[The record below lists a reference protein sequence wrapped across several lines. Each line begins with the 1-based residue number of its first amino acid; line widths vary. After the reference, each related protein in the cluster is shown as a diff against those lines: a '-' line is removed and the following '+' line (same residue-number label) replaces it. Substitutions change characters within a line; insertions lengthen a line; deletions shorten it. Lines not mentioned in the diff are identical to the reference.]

1 MIIPK
6 LGLYIHIPF
15 CIRKCPYCDFFS
27 EKISSK
33 EIVDKYVEALIHE
46 LSLYSELTS
55 NRLVETI
62 YIGGGTP
69 TLFSPK
75 KIDQILNAVNKF
87 FTISA
92 DAEISME
99 ANPGTVSSDDIRNYR
114 EIGINRLSIGIQSL
128 NDKFLKILH
137 RIHTRKEAIKVT
149 ETVSKYYDNFNLD
162 LMHSLPGQTYADA
175 INDLKELISLNPR
188 HISWYQLTIEE
199 GTAYAESI
207 PSLPDE
213 DVIDSI
219 YIEGYDL
226 LKSSGYHH
234 YEVSAFAQKEYQC
247 KHNVNYWTF
256 GDYLGAGA
264 GAHSKLT
271 INNIIRRQSR
281 IENTC
286 TYINNLLENQPQE
299 IYLSNEIIPEQNIAF
314 EYFLNRLRL
323 FTPLSINEY
332 ENYTGL
338 SFNNIRYLFEKY
350 SEDNLVT
357 IEKDKITITE
367 KGQLFINQMLED
379 FL

>member
-27 EKISSK
+27 EKIYSK

-271 INNIIRRQSR
+271 INNKIRRQSR

>member
-137 RIHTRKEAIKVT
+137 RIHTRKEAIKVA

-271 INNIIRRQSR
+271 INNKIRRQSR

-299 IYLSNEIIPEQNIAF
+299 IYLSNEIISEQNIPF

>member
-137 RIHTRKEAIKVT
+137 RIHTRKEAIKVA
-149 ETVSKYYDNFNLD
+149 EIVSKYYDNFNLD

-271 INNIIRRQSR
+271 INNKIRRQSR

>member
-137 RIHTRKEAIKVT
+137 RIHTRKEAIKVA

-213 DVIDSI
+213 DVSDSI

-271 INNIIRRQSR
+271 INNKIRRQSR

-299 IYLSNEIIPEQNIAF
+299 IYLSNEIIPEQNIPF

>member
-137 RIHTRKEAIKVT
+137 RIHTRKEAIKVA

-199 GTAYAESI
+199 GTSYAESI

-271 INNIIRRQSR
+271 INNKIRRQSR

-299 IYLSNEIIPEQNIAF
+299 IYLSNEIIPEQNIPF

>member
-27 EKISSK
+27 EKISSI

-137 RIHTRKEAIKVT
+137 RIHTRKEAIKVA

-271 INNIIRRQSR
+271 INNKIRRQSR

-299 IYLSNEIIPEQNIAF
+299 IYLSNEIIPEQNIPF

>member
-137 RIHTRKEAIKVT
+137 RIHTRKEAIKVA

-271 INNIIRRQSR
+271 INNKIRRQSR

-286 TYINNLLENQPQE
+286 TYINNLLENQPQG

>member
-75 KIDQILNAVNKF
+75 KIDQILNAVNKL

-137 RIHTRKEAIKVT
+137 RIHTRKEAIKVA

-271 INNIIRRQSR
+271 INNKIRRQSR

-299 IYLSNEIIPEQNIAF
+299 IYLSNEIIPEQNIPF

>member
-137 RIHTRKEAIKVT
+137 RIHTRKEAIKVA

-271 INNIIRRQSR
+271 INNKIRRQSR

-338 SFNNIRYLFEKY
+338 SFNNIRYLLEKY

>member
-87 FTISA
+87 FTIYA

-137 RIHTRKEAIKVT
+137 RIHTRKEAIKVA

-271 INNIIRRQSR
+271 INNKIRRQSR

-299 IYLSNEIIPEQNIAF
+299 IYLSNEIIPEQNIPF

>member
-87 FTISA
+87 FTIST

-137 RIHTRKEAIKVT
+137 RIHTRKEAIKVA

-271 INNIIRRQSR
+271 INNKIRRQSR

-299 IYLSNEIIPEQNIAF
+299 IYLSNEIIPEQNIPF

>member
-299 IYLSNEIIPEQNIAF
+299 IYLSNEIIPEQNIPF

>member
-75 KIDQILNAVNKF
+75 KIDQILNAVNIF

-137 RIHTRKEAIKVT
+137 RIHTRKEAIKVA

-271 INNIIRRQSR
+271 INNKIRRQSR

-299 IYLSNEIIPEQNIAF
+299 IYLSNEIIPEQNIPF

>member
-1 MIIPK
+1 
-6 LGLYIHIPF
+6 
-15 CIRKCPYCDFFS
+15 
-27 EKISSK
+27 
-33 EIVDKYVEALIHE
+33 
-46 LSLYSELTS
+46 
-55 NRLVETI
+55 
-62 YIGGGTP
+62 
-69 TLFSPK
+69 
-75 KIDQILNAVNKF
+75 
-87 FTISA
+87 
-92 DAEISME
+92 
-99 ANPGTVSSDDIRNYR
+99 
-114 EIGINRLSIGIQSL
+114 
-128 NDKFLKILH
+128 
-137 RIHTRKEAIKVT
+137 
-149 ETVSKYYDNFNLD
+149 
-162 LMHSLPGQTYADA
+162 MHSLPGQTYADA

-271 INNIIRRQSR
+271 INNKIRRQSR

-299 IYLSNEIIPEQNIAF
+299 IYLSNEIIPEQNIPF

>member
-87 FTISA
+87 FTIST

-137 RIHTRKEAIKVT
+137 RIHTRKEAIKVA

-271 INNIIRRQSR
+271 INNKIRRQSR

-286 TYINNLLENQPQE
+286 TYINNLLENQPQG
-299 IYLSNEIIPEQNIAF
+299 IYLSNEIIPEQNIPF

>member
-137 RIHTRKEAIKVT
+137 RIHTRKEAIKVA

-271 INNIIRRQSR
+271 INNKIRRQSR

>member
-69 TLFSPK
+69 TLFSPR

-137 RIHTRKEAIKVT
+137 RIHTRKEAIKVA

-271 INNIIRRQSR
+271 INNKIRRQSR

-299 IYLSNEIIPEQNIAF
+299 IYLSNEIIPEQNIPF

>member
-46 LSLYSELTS
+46 LSLYTELTS

-137 RIHTRKEAIKVT
+137 RIHTRKEAIKVA

-271 INNIIRRQSR
+271 INNKIRRQSR

>member
-137 RIHTRKEAIKVT
+137 RIHTRKEAIKVA

-271 INNIIRRQSR
+271 INNKIRRQSR

-299 IYLSNEIIPEQNIAF
+299 IYLSNEIIPEQNIPF